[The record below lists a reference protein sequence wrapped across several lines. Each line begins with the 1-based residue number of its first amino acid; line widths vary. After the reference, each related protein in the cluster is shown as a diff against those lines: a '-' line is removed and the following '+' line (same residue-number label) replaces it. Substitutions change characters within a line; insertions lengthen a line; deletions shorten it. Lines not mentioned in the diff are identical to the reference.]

1 MFHVDIFPIL
11 LSQCL
16 IARREGGPETR
27 RGGEG
32 SLLTHAEDTHM
43 KGTHRWSIFVAA
55 VALIAVATFLV
66 SGQAGRA
73 LADEEA
79 GLGAKIA
86 GTYLAVMGDR
96 SLVLQIHQD
105 GNLSFI
111 FSIQFSTGGVLGA
124 SFSDT
129 LGSWKKSGTREITAG
144 TVDLAFQSGP
154 GLFIGTAATTY
165 VIKFDQKFQTGT
177 VTCQGRIFPPGVDP
191 FHPGA
196 FPIANSEFTCG
207 QG

>member
-1 MFHVDIFPIL
+1 
-11 LSQCL
+11 
-16 IARREGGPETR
+16 
-27 RGGEG
+27 
-32 SLLTHAEDTHM
+32 M
-43 KGTHRWSIFVAA
+43 KGTQRWSIFVAA

-79 GLGAKIA
+79 GLGDKIA

-96 SLVLQIHQD
+96 SLVLQISQD
-105 GNLSFI
+105 GNLSII

-129 LGSWKKSGTREITAG
+129 LGSWKKTGTREITAA
-144 TVDLAFQSGP
+144 TVDLTFQSGS
-154 GLFIGTAATTY
+154 GLFIGVAATTY
-165 VIKFDQKFQTGT
+165 VIKFDQKFRTGT
-177 VTCQGRIFPPGVDP
+177 TTCEGRIFAPGVDP

-196 FPIANSEFTCG
+196 IPIAEFTCPG
-207 QG
+207 IEFHRIPIAGRQ

>member
-1 MFHVDIFPIL
+1 
-11 LSQCL
+11 
-16 IARREGGPETR
+16 
-27 RGGEG
+27 
-32 SLLTHAEDTHM
+32 M

-79 GLGAKIA
+79 GLGDKIA
-86 GTYLAVMGDR
+86 GTYLAVMVDGAQ
-96 SLVLQIHQD
+96 VLQISQD

-111 FSIQFSTGGVLGA
+111 FSIQFSSSGVLGE

-129 LGSWKKSGTREITAG
+129 LGSWKKTGQREITAE
-144 TVDLAFQSGP
+144 TVDLAFQSGS
-154 GLFIGTAATTY
+154 GFFGVAATTY

-177 VTCQGRIFPPGVDP
+177 VTCQGRIFPRGVDP

-196 FPIANSEFTCG
+196 IPIANSEFTCG
-207 QG
+207 QGIEFHRIPIAGKNDK